1 MNNYFLCLILLAISC
16 NTPNDDA
23 STNPGADESGPFEG
37 KSDVDAKRLAKPALV
52 KATGEINQMK
62 SFIELADSGQIDKSE
77 LINRYNANLGRIM
90 GKVTTFEALRQK
102 IDSTGSAYIEVMH
115 EKEAARIEQEK
126 KD

>member
-1 MNNYFLCLILLAISC
+1 MKFYFFSLVILLTGC

-23 STNPGADESGPFEG
+23 SSKTGTENSAPFEG
-37 KSDVDAKRLAKPALV
+37 KSEVDAKRLAKPALV
-52 KATGEINQMK
+52 KATVEINQMK
-62 SFIELADSGQIDKSE
+62 SFIEMADSGKVDKSE

-90 GKVTTFEALRQK
+90 GTVKTFEALRQK

-126 KD
+126 NK